1 MDSGRDTLAGGF
13 PHSEISGSTLDCQLP
28 GAFRRLSRLS
38 SPVVAKAS
46 TVCACS
52 LDPITRNP
60 VDAPHGRGS
69 GFALYV
75 TFAARDRSRALLR
88 TFHIVKEQSR
98 LEPRSRRR
106 RPEPISNAIALHGT
120 CKINQSTTTGSA
132 PIGDGLGYPFGAGRG
147 GGARRVRTADPRLAK
162 PALSRLSYGPTAWW
176 VWVDSNHRP
185 HPYQGCALTA

>member
-13 PHSEISGSTLDCQLP
+13 PHSEISGSKLGCQLP

-60 VDAPHGRGS
+60 VDGIQGLRSGR
-69 GFALYV
+69 ALYV
-75 TFAARDRSRALLR
+75 TLPRAITRARSLR

-106 RPEPISNAIALHGT
+106 RPEPIPNAIALHGT
-120 CKINQSTTTGSA
+120 CKTNNQSINQQPQVRHPSA
-132 PIGDGLGYPFGAGRG
+132 MVLDIRSGPGGVVEPGGFEPPTPGLQS
-147 GGARRVRTADPRLAK
+147 RRSP
-162 PALSRLSYGPTAWW
+162 S
-176 VWVDSNHRP
+176 
-185 HPYQGCALTA
+185 

>member
-120 CKINQSTTTGSA
+120 CKINQSINQQPQIRRPSA
-132 PIGDGLGYPFGAGRG
+132 MVLDIRSGPGGVVEPGGFEPPTPGLQS
-147 GGARRVRTADPRLAK
+147 RRSP
-162 PALSRLSYGPTAWW
+162 G
-176 VWVDSNHRP
+176 
-185 HPYQGCALTA
+185 